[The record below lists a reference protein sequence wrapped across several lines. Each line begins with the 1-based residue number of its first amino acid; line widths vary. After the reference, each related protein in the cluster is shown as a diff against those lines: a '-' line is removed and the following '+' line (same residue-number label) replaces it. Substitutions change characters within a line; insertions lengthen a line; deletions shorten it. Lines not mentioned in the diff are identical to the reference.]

1 MELSSAYFF
10 GRALANVRKRLGI
23 SSRTLAERSGV
34 SESYLDAL
42 ESFQK
47 EPGVRM
53 IVRLGRALGIPPGEL
68 VDEMD
73 RLMREAEENTR

>member
-1 MELSSAYFF
+1 
-10 GRALANVRKRLGI
+10 
-23 SSRTLAERSGV
+23 
-34 SESYLDAL
+34 
-42 ESFQK
+42 
-47 EPGVRM
+47 M